1 MNARSFTLRAEIGRS
16 LITPLIVPL
25 IALSLAL
32 SSGCIREDRGAEPDV
47 SQEIP
52 ADVIIYGGVDHL
64 QNWLMALQVYAQHV
78 HKAVPAFAM
87 MTPMLIGSQMGISQP
102 QQIDLS
108 GPIRWFSRSASGEI
122 PSQNG
127 GSLAQWAL
135 SFLFKIK
142 SPATFHEALAP
153 SRWAPIE
160 KGRYYKSLDVN
171 QPGALIIEGPWVII
185 SADGGDPTSKR
196 AIREATAR
204 ALVAFAKRDF
214 SPHLKVSARPTA
226 FKKQLTRFYKKL
238 KDLLLTEGL
247 TPDRASALSITLDRQ
262 MELWFKADS
271 VSFIL
276 RAHRD
281 RLGIEGRVSASH
293 SPDLSQLFR
302 QLYTDARPTLS
313 AVPQSARGL
322 LFLHLNPLE
331 AQWLSALGQ
340 EGSLRPSTKGVVYLD
355 DALELS
361 SIFSGEIDQLRG
373 YIRSGLRELKSLI
386 ELRLKE
392 STTPKVNIKD
402 SVTLKIGERRFDHE
416 LDLLSATAM
425 TSASTSSPN
434 PEPIERL
441 IGQLGE
447 VRVLYTPR
455 HSYMTFGAR
464 SEAKLNLLYQLNQ
477 SDHGGILSR
486 QDFKP
491 LTSLSTKLT
500 ALLYIS
506 AHSIE
511 ETMHKTIGLTPF
523 NPAPTAPAS
532 SPTPPS
538 SASTEEGLS
547 LALGGTESDYFLRLT
562 LPLGVSRRVISS
574 LLVFKNLLNP
584 PQ

>member
-1 MNARSFTLRAEIGRS
+1 MSALQAPPRAETRRS
-16 LITPLIVPL
+16 LIAPLVIPLIT
-25 IALSLAL
+25 LSLAL
-32 SSGCIREDRGAEPDV
+32 SSGCIKRDRGAEPDV

-52 ADVIIYGGVDHL
+52 ADVIIYGGVDRL
-64 QNWLMALQVYAQHV
+64 QDWLMALQVYAQRV
-78 HKAVPAFAM
+78 HSAVPAFSM

-108 GPIRWFSRSASGEI
+108 GPIRWFSRSPSGEI
-122 PSQNG
+122 PSQNE

-142 SPATFHEALAP
+142 SPATFHEALNP
-153 SRWAPIE
+153 NRWSPIE

-171 QPGALIIEGPWVII
+171 QPGALILEGPWVII
-185 SADGGDPTSKR
+185 SADEGDPISKR
-196 AIREATAR
+196 AIREDTAR
-204 ALVAFAKRDF
+204 ALIAFAKRDF
-214 SPHLKVSARPTA
+214 SPHLKVSARPSSL
-226 FKKQLTRFYKKL
+226 KKQLTRFYKKL
-238 KDLLLTEGL
+238 RDLLTEGL
-247 TPDRASALSITLDRQ
+247 PPDRASAISSTIDRQ
-262 MELWFKADS
+262 MKLWFKADS
-271 VSFIL
+271 ISFIL

-281 RLGIEGRVSASH
+281 RIGIEGRVSASH
-293 SPDLSQLFR
+293 SPELSQLFR

-331 AQWLSALGQ
+331 AQWLSVLGQ
-340 EGSLRPSTKGVVYLD
+340 EGSLRSSSRGVVYLD

-361 SIFSGEIDQLRG
+361 SILSGEVDQLRG
-373 YIRSGLRELKSLI
+373 YIRSGLRQLKSMI
-386 ELRLKE
+386 ELRLRE
-392 STTPKVNIKD
+392 SATPKVKTKD
-402 SVTLKIGERRFDHE
+402 SVTLKIGERKFDHE

-425 TSASTSSPN
+425 TSASTSSPDAS
-434 PEPIERL
+434 PIERL
-441 IGQLGE
+441 IGQLSE

-477 SDHGGILSR
+477 SDHGGLLSR
-486 QDFKP
+486 QDFKALTP
-491 LTSLSTKLT
+491 LSRKLT

-523 NPAPTAPAS
+523 NPSPNALAS